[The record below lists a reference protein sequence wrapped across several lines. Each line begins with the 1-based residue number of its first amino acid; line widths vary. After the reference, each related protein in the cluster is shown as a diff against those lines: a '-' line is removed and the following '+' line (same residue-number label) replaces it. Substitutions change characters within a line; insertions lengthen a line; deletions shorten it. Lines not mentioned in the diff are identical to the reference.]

1 MGQKASTHV
10 NDSGATG
17 AQDGSPPVGP
27 RGPTAQGKAS
37 GLKALFKGGSGGVRP
52 APHAGGQAEGRALQG
67 EGGSSGALAWDP
79 QVQVQEVGDDEGGA
93 PKPKPY
99 PNLKSAQPVK
109 SALKKKGKELKVR
122 TTNRPWVAMLLC
134 DKCMPCGIAQGG
146 ASGASGVG
154 PGQQGW
160 GQQRLALACATD
172 PTVRDQV

>member
-109 SALKKKGKELKVR
+109 SALKKKGKEDRKAHV
-122 TTNRPWVAMLLC
+122 
-134 DKCMPCGIAQGG
+134 
-146 ASGASGVG
+146 
-154 PGQQGW
+154 
-160 GQQRLALACATD
+160 
-172 PTVRDQV
+172 

>member
-17 AQDGSPPVGP
+17 AQDGSAQSGP

-37 GLKALFKGGSGGVRP
+37 GIKALFKGGGGGVRP
-52 APHAGGQAEGRALQG
+52 APHAGGPAEGRALQG

-79 QVQVQEVGDDEGGA
+79 QVQVQEVGDDKGGA

-109 SALKKKGKELKVR
+109 SALKKKGKELKVCAKPIG
-122 TTNRPWVAMLLC
+122 TEPWVAMPTSAC
-134 DKCMPCGIAQGG
+134 IAAVWQCCASD
-146 ASGASGVG
+146 ASGAG
-154 PGQQGW
+154 PGQQG
-160 GQQRLALACATD
+160 
-172 PTVRDQV
+172 